1 MAWSSDVCSSDL
13 PGARHDHPCRA
24 VTGDKGSD
32 GLLRGAVD
40 YEAQGRLIHALRRQ
54 QCRSG
59 QCLYAR
65 GLSRL
70 PGLWHRPLAIGAV
83 DVAGVVLKPVSSTT
97 SHAGAVE
104 FGGQWYLA
112 YHTADA
118 RDGGHFRRSVALDRL
133 EWDDSVSPAAIR
145 PVTARSEEPTAELQ
159 SI

>member
-24 VTGDKGSD
+24 VTGDKGAD

-40 YEAQGRLIHALRRQ
+40 HEAQGRLLHALRRQ

-83 DVAGVVLKPVSSTT
+83 DVGGGDRKSVVAGKRVSVRVDVGVRRYSQKTKNNNKTLRICTT
-97 SHAGAVE
+97 IME
-104 FGGQWYLA
+104 
-112 YHTADA
+112 
-118 RDGGHFRRSVALDRL
+118 
-133 EWDDSVSPAAIR
+133 
-145 PVTARSEEPTAELQ
+145 
-159 SI
+159 